1 MLFVSVVE
9 VVVAVEVVA
18 AVEEEVSKKHNFD
31 NKEVASKSLALFF
44 LSLGVAVNLGEL
56 GDVDA
61 FQTED
66 NAVSGEGS
74 VILMG
79 CEVDLRRLPRRTSEV
94 LSSSSES
101 SSSSSSSEDMAS
113 EE

>member
-9 VVVAVEVVA
+9 VVEVVATVEVVA

-31 NKEVASKSLALFF
+31 NKEEASRSLVLFF

-79 CEVDLRRLPRRTSEV
+79 CEVDLRRLPRRTSKE

-101 SSSSSSSEDMAS
+101 SSSEEDMAS